1 MNRRAKAKLQW
12 VAWGT
17 FYATLS
23 PLAFMALMFKIP
35 WSLAVPASL
44 TIGLFGGP
52 AVGGILLFLV
62 PYSRRYSFVVALALQ
77 TLALLVV
84 GFIGFY
90 LASNIIGMGTG
101 RQSPFSIAFQ
111 RELLQQMGTNPDL
124 IRAYW
129 VTGLF
134 GIVCLCIAQINSKL
148 GHGVLVNWV
157 LGRYHQPKEE
167 ERIFMFLDLKDS
179 TPLAES
185 LGNLKFSRLSQWF
198 FRDVGEV
205 LEAHKGQVSHF
216 IGDEA
221 VIYWTLKHGFN
232 DAKCLRFFFELKR
245 EIAAKSERYE
255 REFGVVPAFKAG
267 VHCGRVVAAEVGY
280 GKTEIVYQGDVLNT
294 TARIVGKC
302 AELGRDLL
310 VSSAIAGALDSV
322 PHGLRQVPVGEHV
335 LKGKAAPVAILAV
348 EETEA

>member
-1 MNRRAKAKLQW
+1 MDRRVKAKLEW
-12 VAWGT
+12 MAWGSL
-17 FYATLS
+17 YATLS
-23 PLAFMALMFKIP
+23 PLLFMALMFGIP
-35 WSLAVPASL
+35 WRLALPASL
-44 TIGLFGGP
+44 AIGLFGGP
-52 AVGGILLFLV
+52 AVSGILLFLV
-62 PYSRRYSFVVALALQ
+62 PYSRRYTFVVALALQ
-77 TLALLVV
+77 TLALLLV
-84 GFIGFY
+84 GFVGFY
-90 LASNIIGMGTG
+90 LASSIIGMGNS
-101 RQSPFSIAFQ
+101 RQSPFTLEFQ
-111 RELLQQMGTNPDL
+111 RGILEQMATNPAL

-134 GIVCLCIAQINSKL
+134 GLVFLAVAQVSSKL
-148 GHGVLVNWV
+148 GHGVLFNWV

-167 ERIFMFLDLKDS
+167 ERVFMFLDLKDS

-221 VIYWTLKHGFN
+221 VIYWTPKHGFKN
-232 DAKCLRFFFELKR
+232 ANCLKFFFELER
-245 EIAAKSERYE
+245 TIGAKAGRYE
-255 REFGVVPAFKAG
+255 KEFGVVPTFKAG

-302 AELGRDLL
+302 GELNQDLL
-310 VSSAIAGALDSV
+310 ASSSIAEALGDMPS
-322 PHGLRQVPVGEHV
+322 GLRLVPSGEHA
-335 LKGKAAPVAILAV
+335 LKGKAAPVAIFAV
-348 EETEA
+348 EEA